1 MSAIAAMVLLTSAML
16 ALDPPVRAVEGSKP
30 LPEPDEDDA
39 QADQCG
45 ISPSSS
51 PK

>member
-16 ALDPPVRAVEGSKP
+16 ALDAPARAVEGSKAP
-30 LPEPDEDDA
+30 PEPEEDDA

-45 ISPSSS
+45 ISSSSS